1 MKISREQ
8 QLTVLKLTRELLK
21 HFEKVNKPETL
32 LSYQN
37 LRWSIRYDFYIKL
50 GFDYIDYSDPAIFII
65 KNNKVYNRLNF
76 QKHKLK
82 DIENFEFDEN
92 LTGEENLL
100 NNGYRL
106 LWDVGNFVFLKKYD
120 KEIN

>member
-1 MKISREQ
+1 MLAVRSFSYAVGGSFYRGDSGARRDQ
-8 QLTVLKLTRELLK
+8 
-21 HFEKVNKPETL
+21 FEN
-32 LSYQN
+32 
-37 LRWSIRYDFYIKL
+37 
-50 GFDYIDYSDPAIFII
+50 
-65 KNNKVYNRLNF
+65 
-76 QKHKLK
+76 
-82 DIENFEFDEN
+82 IENFEFSEN